1 MAPAYNTIHIILH
14 QLNEAFVERA
24 FRRIAPSIIWTVLRS
39 LSRVAPKRWRRCVS
53 AGGRQETVRA
63 GDPAPVTDPP
73 NGEEW
78 QAHNLGYH
86 ALLPTRIKK
95 TT

>member
-1 MAPAYNTIHIILH
+1 MAPVYNTIHIILH
-14 QLNEAFVERA
+14 QLHQASSGRFCDRYRE
-24 FRRIAPSIIWTVLRS
+24 WQ
-39 LSRVAPKRWRRCVS
+39 PKRRRRCVS

-78 QAHNLGYH
+78 QAHILG
-86 ALLPTRIKK
+86 LPRSPANVDQK